1 MAQQAYAIASKRHIS
16 LSMYISLL
24 LALTAIVPLFAT
36 VGSIEIFLRPAL
48 ISQASA
54 AMESDAQRQM
64 QLIDAYLSARFNDV
78 QVLSESVPVKNF
90 LEGVPNTTTAASDAL
105 YAAQRG
111 EPNYLNWSIFN
122 LQGAAALSYPT
133 TPQAYGKYLI
143 VPEVMQK
150 MRQQAGVFMSDVFYD
165 STKNSAVVDLYTHVI
180 NNAGRTLG
188 YVRASLALAFVWT
201 NVNNGV
207 EANSPGSYAFILD
220 ENGVRIAY
228 TNPDASGATH
238 PADLFKAI
246 APLSSSVKQR
256 IIDENLYGNSTTPIS
271 VAADATLAAAQSGL
285 DAQATFQLT
294 PQGQA
299 QNFEAARYHS
309 QLTPWTYFI
318 LKPFSEV
325 TSLADQQLLT
335 IFLIVAVV
343 LIVAVGVG
351 LLTGRRITQ
360 PILRSVIAL
369 GKNSSSLKTLS
380 QEEHTMASELS
391 WMVEASDTGLQSL
404 RYYANASGVAAE
416 RIYALSKDLQQS
428 IDHLDA
434 RRLHNTLNEIVE
446 AATYIERSAKSQ
458 RTTNEKMLTTLRVTT
473 QSTDQLAE
481 RARLT
486 DEAATQLE
494 QIVEQLTSVV
504 GEKQR

>member
-1 MAQQAYAIASKRHIS
+1 MAQRAYAIAGKKRIS

-24 LALTAIVPLFAT
+24 LALTAIVPLLAT
-36 VGSIEIFLRPAL
+36 VGSIEMFLQPAL
-48 ISQASA
+48 VSQVSA

-90 LEGVPNTTTAASDAL
+90 LEGIPNTVGAASDAL

-122 LQGAAALSYPT
+122 LQGAAVLSYPT
-133 TPQAYGKYLI
+133 TPKAYGKYLI
-143 VPEVMQK
+143 MPEVMQK
-150 MRQQAGVFMSDVFYD
+150 MQQQAGVFMSDTFFD
-165 STKNSAVVDLYTHVI
+165 PTKNSAVVDLYTHVI
-180 NNAGRTLG
+180 NNAGHTLG
-188 YVRASLALAFVWT
+188 YVRASLALAFVWA

-228 TNPDASGATH
+228 TNTDASGATH
-238 PADLFKAI
+238 PADLFKPI
-246 APLSSSVKQR
+246 APLSPSVQLR
-256 IIDENLYGNSTTPIS
+256 IKDENLYGNSTTPVT
-271 VAADATLAAAQSGL
+271 VAADPTLAALQSGPDSKTTL
-285 DAQATFQLT
+285 QFM
-294 PQGQA
+294 PQGQT
-299 QNFEAARYHS
+299 QDFEAARYHS
-309 QLTPWTYFI
+309 QLAPWTYFI

-343 LIVAVGVG
+343 LIAAVGVG
-351 LLTGRRITQ
+351 LLTGQRITL
-360 PILRSVIAL
+360 PILRSVTAL
-369 GKNSSSLKTLS
+369 GKNSSSLKTLA

-404 RYYANASGVAAE
+404 RHYANASGAAAE
-416 RIYALSKDLQQS
+416 RIYALSKDLQQNMAS
-428 IDHLDA
+428 LDA
-434 RRLHNTLNEIVE
+434 RRLHTTLNEIIE

-458 RTTNEKMLTTLRVTT
+458 RATNEKMLTTLRVTT
-473 QSTDQLAE
+473 QSTEQLAE

-494 QIVEQLTSVV
+494 QIVEQLSSVV